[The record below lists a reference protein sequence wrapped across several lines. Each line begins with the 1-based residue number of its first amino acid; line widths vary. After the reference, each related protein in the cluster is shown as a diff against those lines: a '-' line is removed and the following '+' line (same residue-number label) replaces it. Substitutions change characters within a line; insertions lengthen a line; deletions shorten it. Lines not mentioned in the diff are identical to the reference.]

1 MADKDATPLDDNQ
14 DDQDFAAGFN
24 DAPPPETAVAPKPEP
39 KTDPKPQTKE
49 AVQDAPK
56 VEAPKYVQL
65 TQEQFD
71 SLQTAA
77 GKVTEVERQ
86 ISKLFGTTGDM
97 QQIVKKLQ
105 AETPKGMSIDLPADV
120 VSEMEQDFPELAGHF
135 RKSLEKALKGV
146 RGTGTTESSGAGLD
160 QSAIQNLVREIAIKH
175 EIEALEDAH
184 QDWRTIVGTVDAEGK
199 HDPNNEF
206 RQWLGKQ
213 PVEYQTKINATNSAV
228 VVSRAIDKFLA
239 SKAKPALP
247 KPQEPQ
253 VAVRRDRFKAAIQPR
268 GDGGQAAPAKSADD
282 DFAEG
287 FATG

>member
-1 MADKDATPLDDNQ
+1 MADKDAAHLDADQ
-14 DDQDFAAGFN
+14 DDQDFASGFN
-24 DAPPPETAVAPKPEP
+24 NTPPPDTAAAPKP
-39 KTDPKPQTKE
+39 DVKPVAKPETKE
-49 AVQDAPK
+49 AVTPAPK

-71 SLQTAA
+71 NLQSAA
-77 GKVTEVERQ
+77 GKVTEVEKQ

-105 AETPKGMSIDLPADV
+105 AETPKGMTIDLPADV

-146 RGTGTTESSGAGLD
+146 RGTGAAEAGSAGLD
-160 QSAIQNLVREIAIKH
+160 PTAVQNLVREAAIKH

-184 QDWRTIVGTVDAEGK
+184 QDWRTIVGVVDAEGK

-213 PVEYQTKINATNSAV
+213 PVEYQTKINATNSAA

-239 SKAKPALP
+239 SKANPAVQTGQT
-247 KPQEPQ
+247 PQI
-253 VAVRRDRFKAAIQPR
+253 AARRDRLKAAIQPR
-268 GDGGQAAPAKSADD
+268 GDGGQPAPAKSADD